1 MLSYTTAMQI
11 AKSKLQETIG
21 QKTLKQKGEKKE
33 IKGELKWGIYRDL
46 KDFMNQ
52 SYHAEAYLI

>member
-21 QKTLKQKGEKKE
+21 QKTLKQTGK
-33 IKGELKWGIYRDL
+33 
-46 KDFMNQ
+46 
-52 SYHAEAYLI
+52 